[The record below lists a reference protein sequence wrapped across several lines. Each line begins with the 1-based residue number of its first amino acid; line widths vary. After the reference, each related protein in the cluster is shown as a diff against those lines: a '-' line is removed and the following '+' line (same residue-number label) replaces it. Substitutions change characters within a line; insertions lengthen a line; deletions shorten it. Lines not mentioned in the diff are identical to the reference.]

1 MLLLN
6 NLNIDKKYQRLLR
19 KHSETENK
27 LKTVLENTIEGICI
41 LDKNLTY
48 TLWNKS
54 EEKLTAIPKEKVLG
68 KTVIEAFPGFEKT
81 EFYKMYLRILKS
93 GKPEE
98 MTADY
103 TLPNGVTKKFLDR
116 VHPYGD
122 GLIMFVHVIQ

>member
-6 NLNIDKKYQRLLR
+6 NLNIDKKYEQLLR

-41 LDKNLTY
+41 IDKNLTY

-68 KTVIEAFPGFEKT
+68 KTVTEAFPGFEKT
-81 EFYKMYLRILKS
+81 DFYKMYQRILKS

-98 MTADY
+98 MTADF
-103 TLPNGVTKKFLDR
+103 TLPNGKTKTYLDR
-116 VHPYGD
+116 VYPYGD
-122 GLIMFVHVIQ
+122 GLIMFVQVV